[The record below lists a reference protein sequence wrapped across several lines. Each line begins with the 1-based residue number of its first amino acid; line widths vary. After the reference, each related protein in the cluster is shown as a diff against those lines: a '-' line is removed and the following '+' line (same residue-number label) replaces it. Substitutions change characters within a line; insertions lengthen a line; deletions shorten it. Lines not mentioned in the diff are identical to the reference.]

1 MKRDYYEILGI
12 GRDASDKEIKAAYR
26 NIIKLCHPD
35 SPDCRMTTKEL
46 HEIQE
51 AYDVLSDKRKKAQY
65 DRSIS
70 VDTKRDKADSTI
82 VIREG
87 RSGIRPDFRPPFEFS
102 DIFDIFN
109 RPVGSLFNSFF
120 DRDFFNYN
128 RTPQNRLEI
137 ILTREEAQKGG
148 VFEIGVPDI
157 HGAKI
162 KSFSLRIPPR
172 VRSGTRL
179 LVDLEE
185 VIGTQGDLEITILT
199 ERKR

>member
-1 MKRDYYEILGI
+1 MERDYYDILGI

-51 AYDVLSDKRKKAQY
+51 AYDVLSDKRKKARY

-70 VDTKRDKADSTI
+70 VDTKRDDIGSTI
-82 VIREG
+82 VVREG
-87 RSGIRPDFRPPFEFS
+87 RSGIRLYPRPPFEFS
-102 DIFDIFN
+102 EIFDIFN
-109 RPVGSLFNSFF
+109 RSIGSFFNSFF
-120 DRDFFNYN
+120 ERSFSRYDK
-128 RTPQNRLEI
+128 TPQKRLEI
-137 ILTREEAQKGG
+137 ILTREEAKKGG
-148 VFEIGVPDI
+148 VFEIGVPDV
-157 HGAKI
+157 HGTKI
-162 KSFSLRIPPR
+162 SSFSIRIPPG

-185 VIGTQGDLEITILT
+185 VIGAYGDLEITILT
-199 ERKR
+199 E